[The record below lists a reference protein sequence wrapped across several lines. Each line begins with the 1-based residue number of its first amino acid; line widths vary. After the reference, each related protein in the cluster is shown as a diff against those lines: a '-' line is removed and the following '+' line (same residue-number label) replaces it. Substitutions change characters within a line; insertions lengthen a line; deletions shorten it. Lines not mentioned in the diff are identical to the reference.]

1 MNRSVISFYLLY
13 FATVCYSP
21 TQSTAQIFLDDF
33 EGNGS
38 IAAWV
43 GDDCAINTSFSNPFP
58 EGINT
63 SATVLRYSD
72 DGGVFANVRWEAEN
86 NFDLSV
92 NYTFSLKLYVPSS
105 GLTGGQPNQ
114 VALKLQN
121 GNLEA
126 PWSTQSEI
134 IKPIA
139 LDQWQTITF
148 DFANDTYINLDA
160 GSPPP
165 TQRTDFNRVVIQI
178 NGENNTD
185 NVLAYLDNFYYDNT
199 VDPGPVYDQLIWSDE
214 FDVDGPVN
222 PDNWFHQT
230 LLPDGQNWFNGEIQ
244 HYTDRTDNAVVSD
257 GTLKIIAKKETYT
270 DQGVTKQYTSARL
283 NSKFAFQYGKVV
295 IRAKLPTGVGS
306 WPALWMLGKNINEDG
321 GYWDNEGLGTTSWPA
336 CGEIDIMEHWGDNQN
351 YVSSA
356 THTPSSFGGTI
367 NVGGQVIPTAST
379 AFHDYELE
387 WTPEKLVFSVDGTVH
402 FTYNPPVKDANTW
415 PFDAEQYF
423 LFNIAI
429 QASIHPSFTASDMEI
444 DYIRV
449 FQASPVATQQVDD
462 PREMIYYPNP
472 VGDTLTIQ
480 LENAAGKVLSIQL
493 YTLDGQLIDTYRV
506 PVIDKQLS
514 LNDLGKLTSG
524 FYLLSYEL
532 NGEVYSFKILKE

>member
-1 MNRSVISFYLLY
+1 MHRSVFSYWLFFVTIALF
-13 FATVCYSP
+13 FPSP
-21 TQSTAQIFLDDF
+21 GHAQIFQDGF
-33 EGNGS
+33 EGDGS
-38 IAAWV
+38 ITTWV
-43 GDDCAINTSFSNPFP
+43 GDDCAINTSFANPFQ

-63 SATVLRYSD
+63 SATVLRYHD
-72 DGGVFANVRWEAEN
+72 QGGLFANVRWEADN
-86 NFDLSV
+86 NFDLSA
-92 NYTFSLKLYVPSS
+92 NTTFSLKLYVPSS
-105 GLTGGQPNQ
+105 GLTGNQANQ

-121 GNLEA
+121 GGLEA

-134 IKPIA
+134 IKPLV

-148 DFANDTYINLDA
+148 DFANDAYINLDG

-165 TQRTDFNRVVIQI
+165 TQRTDFNRVVIQL

-185 NVLAYLDNFYYDNT
+185 QVVAYLDDFYYDNT
-199 VDPGPVYDQLIWSDE
+199 IITGPVYDQLIWSDE
-214 FDVDGPVN
+214 FDEDGPVN
-222 PDNWFHQT
+222 ADKWFHQT
-230 LLPDGQNWFNGEIQ
+230 QLPDGQNWFNGEIQ
-244 HYTDRTDNAVVSD
+244 HYTDRIDNAVVSN
-257 GTLKIIAKKETYT
+257 GTLKIIAKKETFT

-295 IRAKLPTGVGS
+295 IRAKLPTGVGT
-306 WPALWMLGKNINEDG
+306 WPALWMLGKNIDEDG
-321 GYWDNEGLGTTSWPA
+321 GYWDNEGFGTTPWPA

-356 THTPSSFGGTI
+356 THTPSSFGGTV

-387 WTPEKLVFSVDGTVH
+387 WTPEKLVFSVDGVVH

-429 QASIHPSFTASDMEI
+429 QASISAGFTESDMEI

-449 FQASPVATQQVDD
+449 YQASPVSTRQVSEPQDT
-462 PREMIYYPNP
+462 IYYPNP
-472 VGDTLTIQ
+472 VSDSLTIQ
-480 LENAAGKVLSIQL
+480 LEEANGQVLTLQL
-493 YTLDGQLIDTYRV
+493 YTLEGQLIQTYRAS
-506 PVIDKQLS
+506 VIDGQLS
-514 LNDLGKLTSG
+514 LNNLEELASG
-524 FYLLSYEL
+524 MYLLSYEL
-532 NGEVYSFKILKE
+532 KGKTYSLKILKK